1 MTKIKKAIV
10 SVFLT
15 AATAVAVAMPIAA
28 ATPFISADTTVT
40 VSNTKFIGT
49 LDLYAASPSP
59 NYITVGLGP
68 KTSVSGTYSCKITTD
83 CTYVDSSGAKQTKRV
98 ITPSTNSPAKCT
110 IYVEGS
116 APMYEKIA
124 SYNYVEY
131 NGSSNSSPIY
141 YG

>member
-1 MTKIKKAIV
+1 MTKIKKVII

-15 AATAVAVAMPIAA
+15 VATAVGAAVPIAA
-28 ATPFISADTTVT
+28 ATPFISRDTTVT

-49 LDLYAASPSP
+49 LDLYAASP

-83 CTYVDSSGAKQTKRV
+83 CTYVNSSGEKQTDR
-98 ITPSTNSPAKCT
+98 ITTSSTNGTASRT
-110 IYVEGS
+110 IYVRGS

-124 SYNYVEY
+124 SFYYVQY
-131 NGSSNSSPIY
+131 NGSSDGSAIY